1 MTERTAEKLVE
12 IGSFIVTKSAD
23 IVALYATTFG
33 SAFIIKSGFD
43 AAGDEI
49 TDGKA
54 KLLGCLCALGGTG
67 AAMYIDKKLEPV
79 VENKLKQFMYMFV
92 EE

>member
-1 MTERTAEKLVE
+1 MTEKTAEKLVE
-12 IGSFIVTKSAD
+12 IGTFIVTKSAD
-23 IVALYATTFG
+23 IVAMYSATFG
-33 SAFIIKSGFD
+33 SAFIIKSGFE

-54 KLLGCLCALGGTG
+54 KLLGCLCALGGAG
-67 AAMYIDKKLEPV
+67 AAMYVDKKLEPV
-79 VENKLKQFMYMFV
+79 VENKLRQFMYLFV